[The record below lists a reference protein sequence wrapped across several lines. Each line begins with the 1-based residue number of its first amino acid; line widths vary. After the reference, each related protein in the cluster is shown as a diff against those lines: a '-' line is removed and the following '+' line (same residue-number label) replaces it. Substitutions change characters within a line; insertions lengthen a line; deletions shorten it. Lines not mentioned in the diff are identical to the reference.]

1 MAAMVERDETVAAVR
16 RFNRNYT
23 RNIGLLEE
31 TLTGSGFTL
40 AEARVLFELG
50 AGGAGVARDIAREL
64 RLDPAYLT
72 RILQRFARDGLVST
86 QPSEVDRRRRDLRL
100 TEVGQRALAGLQAA
114 ADMQTGAL
122 LAHLDTVARKRL
134 VAAMERVGELLDPGR
149 AKPEIVLRAH
159 RPGDIGW
166 VISRQAEL
174 YAGEYGWDGTYEALA
189 AEICAAFI
197 RNFREDREHCWIAEL
212 DGDRVGAVF
221 LVYQNDEVGK
231 LRLLH
236 VEASARG
243 LGVGSKL
250 VDACIEKARAAGYRK
265 LVLWT
270 NDILS
275 SARKIYQAKGFKLI
289 EEERHHSF
297 GKDLVGQNWE
307 LEF

>member
-1 MAAMVERDETVAAVR
+1 MTALGEMDETVVAVR
-16 RFNRNYT
+16 RFNRDYT
-23 RNIGLLEE
+23 RNAGLLEE

-50 AGGAGVARDIAREL
+50 AGGGGIARDIARDL

-72 RILQRFARDGLVST
+72 RILQRFARHGLVST
-86 QPSEVDRRRRDLRL
+86 QPSDEDRRRRDLQL
-100 TEVGQRALAGLQAA
+100 TDEGQRTLAGLQAA
-114 ADMQTGAL
+114 ADLQTSAL
-122 LAHLDTVARKRL
+122 LAHLDPAARKRL
-134 VAAMERVGELLDPGR
+134 SAALSQVTSLLDPG
-149 AKPEIVLRAH
+149 APAPEIVIRAH

-166 VISRQAEL
+166 VISRQARL
-174 YAGEYGWDGTYEALA
+174 YAEEFGWDGTYEALA

-197 RNFREDREHCWIAEL
+197 RGFREGREYCWIAEL
-212 DGDRVGAVF
+212 DGEPVGAVF
-221 LVYQNDEVGK
+221 LVYQSDEIGK

-243 LGVGSKL
+243 HGVGSKL
-250 VDACIEKARAAGYRK
+250 VAACIEKARACGYRK

-270 NDILS
+270 NDVLA
-275 SARKIYQAKGFKLI
+275 SARKIYQAEGFRLV

-307 LEF
+307 LEL

>member
-1 MAAMVERDETVAAVR
+1 MAATAERDETVAAVR

-31 TLTGSGFTL
+31 TLTGSDFTL

-86 QPSEVDRRRRDLRL
+86 QPSDEDRRRRDLSL
-100 TEVGQRALAGLQAA
+100 TEEGRRALAGLQAA
-114 ADMQTGAL
+114 ADTQTGRL
-122 LAHLDTVARKRL
+122 LAHLGPASRKQL
-134 VAAMERVGELLDPGR
+134 AAAMARVTALLDPE
-149 AKPEIVLRAH
+149 AEPLELVLRAH
-159 RPGDIGW
+159 QPGDIGW
-166 VISRQAEL
+166 VISRQARL
-174 YAGEYGWDGTYEALA
+174 YAEEYGWDGTYEALA

-197 RNFREDREHCWIAEL
+197 RNFREDREYCWIAEL
-212 DGDRVGAVF
+212 GGEPVGAVF
-221 LVYQNDEVGK
+221 LVHQSDEIGK

-236 VEASARG
+236 VEATARG
-243 LGVGSKL
+243 HGVGSKL
-250 VDACIEKARAAGYRK
+250 VAACIEKARAAGYRK

-270 NDILS
+270 NDVLS
-275 SARKIYQAKGFKLI
+275 SARKIYQAEGFRLV

-307 LEF
+307 LDL